1 VIFQVGGKK
10 CKQRCIR
17 NKKERCYPDYIQFQI
32 HRGHT
37 TPVHFFGAV
46 GYGYK
51 SQLVYIQG
59 SSKNGAFTQKD
70 YLVQVLEPYIQGF
83 LNAFGAVLGPGK
95 TP

>member
-1 VIFQVGGKK
+1 M
-10 CKQRCIR
+10 
-17 NKKERCYPDYIQFQI
+17 

-37 TPVHFFGAV
+37 IPVYFFRAV

-51 SQLVYIQG
+51 SQLINIYRT
-59 SSKNGAFTQKD
+59 SKNGVFTQKD

-83 LNAFGAVLGPGK
+83 IAAFGAVLGVGQ